1 MIQARDVD
9 YRCGDPGLRG
19 YLALD
24 QNTAGKRPGVA
35 VFHEGLGLG
44 EFAMEHARRLAG
56 RLRGA
61 RRRHV
66 RRAAA
71 GIQSTAYGHTLLGF
85 TNGARL
91 ADGSMISTA
100 LYNAGRPPL
109 LGVDE
114 KPVR

>member
-1 MIQARDVD
+1 MRARDID
-9 YRCGDPGLRG
+9 YRCDEANLRG
-19 YLALD
+19 YLAVD
-24 QNTAGKRPGVA
+24 ENAAGPRPGVL

-56 RLRGA
+56 PLRGA